1 MLPIMYSDTTRG
13 STVDAGSRMTP
24 RSAECKKALS
34 TEEDPVEDEMPPL
47 PWVGL
52 ESALLVGGRACY
64 FVFGG
69 GGGAWG
75 WTGG

>member
-1 MLPIMYSDTTRG
+1 
-13 STVDAGSRMTP
+13 MTP

-64 FVFGG
+64 FFR
-69 GGGAWG
+69 GGGAGHGGGQVGDGPWG
-75 WTGG
+75 TIGVGCG